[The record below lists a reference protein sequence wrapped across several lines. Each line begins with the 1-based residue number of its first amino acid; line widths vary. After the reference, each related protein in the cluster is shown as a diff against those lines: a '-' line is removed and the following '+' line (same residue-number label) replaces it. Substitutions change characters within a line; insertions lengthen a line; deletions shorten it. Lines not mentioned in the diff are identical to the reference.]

1 MLSLL
6 ANGLKI
12 VQGEIKVENIT
23 EGFSLELHGAFK
35 MQRGEFQQECS
46 YYGRMYVYR
55 FDDNIIGIDDWEIQ
69 EVKNVKLGEL
79 PIDNINPFKKTLSES
94 GLTTLSNSIGF
105 SDEEESQALF
115 NTIVNHK
122 DFKKMYG
129 KKATLWNLLSKDEQK
144 LHELRYVCNNF
155 TTCGEYLKKEVGKHY
170 GIDTELDPNDDKNY
184 ITIIPSLEVFQAKL
198 QELTK

>member
-12 VQGEIKVENIT
+12 VQGEIKVENVT

-35 MQRGEFQQECS
+35 MQRGEFQQECL
-46 YYGRMYVYR
+46 YYGRMYVTR
-55 FDDNIIGIDDWEIQ
+55 FDNNIIGVEDWEIN
-69 EVKNVKLGEL
+69 EIRNVKLGEL
-79 PIDNINPFKKTLSES
+79 PIDSINTFKKTLSDS

-105 SDEEESQALF
+105 SDEEEKQALF

-122 DFKKMYG
+122 DFKKCYG
-129 KKATLWNLLSKDEQK
+129 KKAILWNALSKDEQK
-144 LHELRYVCNNF
+144 LHELEFVCNNF

-170 GIDTELDPNDDKNY
+170 GIDTEVDPNDDKSY
-184 ITIIPSLEVFQAKL
+184 ITIVPSLEVCQAL
-198 QELTK
+198 FNELTN

>member
-46 YYGRMYVYR
+46 YYGRMYVSR

-79 PIDNINPFKKTLSES
+79 PIDDINPFKKNLREI
-94 GLTTLSNSIGF
+94 GLRTLSNSIGF

-144 LHELRYVCNNF
+144 LYELKFICKDF
-155 TTCGEYLKKEVGKHY
+155 DKCGEYLKKEVGKHY
-170 GIDTELDPNDDKNY
+170 GIDTELDPECANSY
-184 ITIIPSLEVFQAKL
+184 ITIVPSLEVFQAKL
-198 QELTK
+198 AELTQ